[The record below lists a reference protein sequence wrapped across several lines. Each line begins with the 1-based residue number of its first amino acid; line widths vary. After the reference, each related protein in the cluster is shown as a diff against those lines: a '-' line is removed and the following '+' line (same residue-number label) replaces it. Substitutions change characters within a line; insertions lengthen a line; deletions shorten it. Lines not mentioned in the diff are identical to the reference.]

1 MYRSSGPVF
10 RSRPQSAPHRRYFK
24 AQSPKS
30 PEPDE
35 YRRIKTD
42 HRVAFI
48 RLPPDPAST
57 RLSAAIRETVVPT
70 SLIIRSKFHP
80 VASRLQSFPNGRTA
94 RGPSLP
100 ATSSGAVP
108 HTAIFRRR
116 EPSGPSCFLPRS
128 SLRRASAPHTAKP
141 RRHAQRI
148 SPRQSHIQRTAGKSG
163 PPHPTIVARNSPTR
177 HRRNA
182 SLRRKFGGPFECVRA
197 DTHHPGR
204 IEPQHSAVRSRTTDR
219 LTNRG
224 QSIAVT
230 GTGTFQKKR
239 GHSVPP
245 LLRTGP
251 NTSTRSGKQC
261 IHRPDTTSSFSIPP
275 VSRTISTR
283 PKGRNPSESDSF
295 SAHPRD
301 GHRHQDSDIAT
312 QPRSFRC
319 RSSFHLRSTHPV
331 SLRIQDRAP
340 EIPLPLPLHKTAMTY
355 SGTPTFPAP
364 SSGFPA
370 ATFRTHSPYTHRSS
384 RVRSSGSYRKAQ
396 RQQRKPARGKRIIAY
411 PKIVILSET

>member
-182 SLRRKFGGPFECVRA
+182 SLRRKFGGPFACVRA
-197 DTHHPGR
+197 APHHPGR
-204 IEPQHSAVRSRTTDR
+204 IELQHSAVRSRTTDR

-230 GTGTFQKKR
+230 GTGTFQKR
-239 GHSVPP
+239 E
-245 LLRTGP
+245 
-251 NTSTRSGKQC
+251 
-261 IHRPDTTSSFSIPP
+261 DTLSNLFSAPVRILPP
-275 VSRTISTR
+275 VPENNASTVPIRLLILHSARLPHHLHTTRGQKSVRVRFVFSPSPRRSPTSRLR
-283 PKGRNPSESDSF
+283 HRNPAPVFPLSIVLPPPFDS
-295 SAHPRD
+295 PR
-301 GHRHQDSDIAT
+301 
-312 QPRSFRC
+312 
-319 RSSFHLRSTHPV
+319 LSTNSGPCPGNTFTTA
-331 SLRIQDRAP
+331 AP
-340 EIPLPLPLHKTAMTY
+340 
-355 SGTPTFPAP
+355 
-364 SSGFPA
+364 
-370 ATFRTHSPYTHRSS
+370 
-384 RVRSSGSYRKAQ
+384 
-396 RQQRKPARGKRIIAY
+396 
-411 PKIVILSET
+411 

>member
-1 MYRSSGPVF
+1 MSPHQNRPSRRVYPLASPRSGTLSEVKSRNSGNG
-10 RSRPQSAPHRRYFK
+10 RPDFTHAHRN
-24 AQSPKS
+24 
-30 PEPDE
+30 
-35 YRRIKTD
+35 
-42 HRVAFI
+42 
-48 RLPPDPAST
+48 
-57 RLSAAIRETVVPT
+57 
-70 SLIIRSKFHP
+70 IRSKFHP

-100 ATSSGAVP
+100 AASSGAVP

-163 PPHPTIVARNSPTR
+163 PSHPTIVARNCPTR

-182 SLRRKFGGPFECVRA
+182 SLRQEFGSLFEYVRA

-251 NTSTRSGKQC
+251 DTSARSGKQC

-283 PKGRNPSESDSF
+283 PEGRNPSESDSF
-295 SAHPRD
+295 SVHPRD
-301 GHRHQDSDIAT
+301 GHRHRDSDIAT
-312 QPRSFRC
+312 QPRPFRC
-319 RSSFHLRSTHPV
+319 RSSFRPRSTHPV
-331 SLRIQDRAP
+331 SLRIQECAP
-340 EIPLPLPLHKTAMTY
+340 EIPLPLPLHKTAMTCPAHRHSRHRFQGSPPQPSVSTARTPIVPLE
-355 SGTPTFPAP
+355 SGVQD
-364 SSGFPA
+364 
-370 ATFRTHSPYTHRSS
+370 RTEKHSDSNGNRHAES
-384 RVRSSGSYRKAQ
+384 A
-396 RQQRKPARGKRIIAY
+396 
-411 PKIVILSET
+411 